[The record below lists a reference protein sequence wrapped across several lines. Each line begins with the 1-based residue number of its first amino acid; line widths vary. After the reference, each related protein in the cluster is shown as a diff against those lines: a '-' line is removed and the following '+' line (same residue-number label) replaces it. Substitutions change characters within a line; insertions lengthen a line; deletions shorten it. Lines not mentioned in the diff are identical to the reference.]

1 MLPIQPLRLLR
12 LQESVVTMHNAICFY
27 DFFSKDGSLFDTLD
41 TNKATQI
48 LIEVEGEKFQRDAK
62 YTFNFTISEFQ
73 VQFTIVLTNRTKKC
87 PIFSMAFMLGI

>member
-1 MLPIQPLRLLR
+1 MPR
-12 LQESVVTMHNAICFY
+12 FY
-27 DFFSKDGSLFDTLD
+27 DFFSKDGLLFDTLD

-73 VQFTIVLTNRTKKC
+73 VQFTIILANRTKKC
-87 PIFSMAFMLGI
+87 PIFSMAFMLGTLDRSVNSAFVSAFDTS